1 MGGAEMSDWIH
12 GNAALLIIDAQKGF
26 MDAVFDASEAVGNI
40 RRLLKAARDAKLP
53 VIQTQEMHRRS
64 MVDFGRELDG
74 SEGVHCLEG
83 SDDVNI
89 IDELHPLEGEHVIV
103 KRRYSAFF
111 ATDLELLLKGLNVQT
126 LIVCGFLTDVCVHYT
141 CADAHQHNYFLK
153 VVADAVSGSSKEAHD
168 ASLRAIRYLQRE
180 AVTDTEQTIRKL
192 TAIYNITSMG

>member
-1 MGGAEMSDWIH
+1 MSDWIH

-26 MDAVFDASEAVGNI
+26 VDAVFDASAAIDNI
-40 RRLLKAARDAKLP
+40 RRLLEAARDAKLP

-64 MVDFGRELDG
+64 LVDFGRELDG

-83 SDDVNI
+83 SDDVDI
-89 IDELHPLEGEHVIV
+89 IDELRPLDGEYVIV

-141 CADAHQHNYFLK
+141 CADAHQHNYFVK

-180 AVTDTEQTIRKL
+180 AVTDTVQTIGQLAAMAAR
-192 TAIYNITSMG
+192 S